1 MDMAI
6 TSSQARASASDLF
19 LTPPI
24 LRLTIFFTGNVFLP
38 KLVVYTSQDLMTWKF
53 EGFLHNNTAPGWA
66 ESGRWKFAPNGKNL
80 SCVSRLPSILLIRG
94 LVLLCV
100 LSILNQG
107 TWWSPSA
114 VWSEKRKKMILW
126 WSATTGECCEA
137 TFGVAESSN
146 GIHFDLVTL
155 EGRPGS
161 GASVDGSSLLID
173 DDGRRVRRRVVSHGD
188 FFHAQ
193 SQRLC
198 CFHGDES

>member
-1 MDMAI
+1 
-6 TSSQARASASDLF
+6 
-19 LTPPI
+19 
-24 LRLTIFFTGNVFLP
+24 
-38 KLVVYTSQDLMTWKF
+38 
-53 EGFLHNNTAPGWA
+53 
-66 ESGRWKFAPNGKNL
+66 
-80 SCVSRLPSILLIRG
+80 
-94 LVLLCV
+94 
-100 LSILNQG
+100 
-107 TWWSPSA
+107 
-114 VWSEKRKKMILW
+114 MILW